1 MGVGKFV
8 QKQFID
14 VLQWAEDGDDVL
26 AWRYPVV
33 DQEIQYGGQLV
44 VRETQEALFV
54 DEGRVA
60 DRFTAGRHK
69 LQTRNL
75 PVLTNLR
82 HWDKL
87 FQSPFKSDVF
97 YFSTR
102 RRVGRTWGT
111 SQPVTVRDAEFGIVR
126 VRAFGVFSFHVA
138 DVTRF
143 FRQVSGTRET
153 YTVSELESQLRGT
166 LANALAQTLG
176 NGRVP
181 FVELAANQAEIAA
194 GVLAAA
200 QAHFGAIGLQLD
212 EVQVQSVSLPE
223 DIQKRL
229 DERIGMGVVG
239 DIARYAQYQT
249 ARSIPL
255 AAEQPGG
262 AAGAGVG
269 MGAGIVMGQ
278 TMAQAMGGS
287 PAPVSGGAAV
297 PGSGVTGAA
306 TAVVCGRCQK
316 TLEQRTKFCPECGNA
331 LG

>member
-60 DRFTAGRHK
+60 DRFTTGRHK

-75 PVLTNLR
+75 PLLTNLR

-194 GVLAAA
+194 GVQAAA
-200 QAHFGAIGLQLD
+200 QAHFAVIGLQLD

-229 DERIGMGVVG
+229 DERIGMGIVG
-239 DIARYAQYQT
+239 DISRYAQYQT

-278 TMAQAMGGS
+278 TMAQAMGGA
-287 PAPVSGGAAV
+287 PAPASAGTAA
-297 PGSGVTGAA
+297 PGPHATTPAA
-306 TAVVCGRCQK
+306 AVVCGRCQK
-316 TLEQRTKFCPECGNA
+316 PLEQRTKFCPECGNA

>member
-1 MGVGKFV
+1 MGLGKFL

-14 VLQWAEDGDDVL
+14 VLQWTEDSDDVL

-54 DEGRVA
+54 DQGQVA
-60 DRFTAGRHK
+60 DRFSAGRHK
-69 LQTRNL
+69 LQTQNL

-97 YFSTR
+97 FFSSR
-102 RRVGRTWGT
+102 RRVGLTWGT
-111 SQPVTVRDAEFGIVR
+111 SQPVTVRDAEFGVVR
-126 VRAFGVFSFHVA
+126 VRAFGVFSFHLA

-153 YTVSELESQLRGT
+153 YTVGELEPQLRAT

-181 FVELAANQAEIAA
+181 FLELAANHAEVAD
-194 GVLAAA
+194 GVLSVA
-200 QAHFGAIGLQLD
+200 QPHFVAIGLQLD

-223 DIQKRL
+223 EIQKRL

-239 DIARYAQYQT
+239 DLTRYTQFQT

-255 AAEQPGG
+255 AAEQQGG

-278 TMAQAMGGS
+278 TMAQTMAAANA
-287 PAPVSGGAAV
+287 PAVATAA
-297 PGSGVTGAA
+297 A
-306 TAVVCGRCQK
+306 AVVCGRCQK
-316 TLEQRTKFCPECGNA
+316 TLERRTRFCPECGNP

>member
-1 MGVGKFV
+1 MGLGKFL

-14 VLQWAEDGDDVL
+14 VLQWAEDSDDVL

-54 DEGRVA
+54 DQGQVA
-60 DRFTAGRHK
+60 DRFSAGRHK
-69 LQTRNL
+69 LQTQNL

-82 HWDKL
+82 HWDKR
-87 FQSPFKSDVF
+87 FESPFKSDVF

-102 RRVGRTWGT
+102 RRVGLTWGT
-111 SQPVTVRDAEFGIVR
+111 SQPVTVRDAEFGAVR

-153 YTVSELESQLRGT
+153 YTVGELEPQLRAT

-181 FVELAANQAEIAA
+181 FLELAANQAEVA
-194 GVLAAA
+194 GSVMAAA
-200 QAHFGAIGLQLD
+200 QPHFAAIGLQLD

-223 DIQKRL
+223 EIQQRL

-239 DIARYAQYQT
+239 DLARYTQFQT

-278 TMAQAMGGS
+278 TMAQAMAGTN
-287 PAPVSGGAAV
+287 APGVAAV
-297 PGSGVTGAA
+297 AA
-306 TAVVCGRCQK
+306 RVDCGRCGK
-316 TLEQRTKFCPECGNA
+316 TLQQRSKFCPECGAA

>member
-1 MGVGKFV
+1 MGFKKFLE
-8 QKQFID
+8 KQFID
-14 VLQWAEDGDDVL
+14 VLQWAEESDDVL

-60 DRFTAGRHK
+60 DRFSPGRHK
-69 LQTRNL
+69 LQTQNL

-82 HWDKL
+82 HWDKR

-97 YFSTR
+97 FFSTR
-102 RRVGRTWGT
+102 RRVGCTWGT

-143 FRQVSGTRET
+143 FRQVSGTRDA
-153 YTVSELESQLRGT
+153 YTVAELESQLRGT

-194 GVLAAA
+194 GVSAAA
-200 QAHFGAIGLQLD
+200 QPHFAAIGLQLD

-239 DIARYAQYQT
+239 DLARYAQYQT

-278 TMAQAMGGS
+278 TMAQAMRDTAPSNAGVSNAGS
-287 PAPVSGGAAV
+287 VV
-297 PGSGVTGAA
+297 A
-306 TAVVCGRCQK
+306 TTVVCGRCQK
-316 TLEQRTKFCPECGNA
+316 TLEHRTKFCPECGNA